1 MKTYNNNM
9 FLGPGTIKFANGTE
23 IPFTSCDGL
32 EMEFSYDLASSMS
45 AEFRGATIIF
55 PQKESESKGED
66 MTYKDMSYVD
76 GGARMH
82 KIEDM
87 KVLVVTFPNS
97 EKEYEYYIHKS
108 AIPYI
113 GIGWQHYIVNDKFY
127 NYRKTPVKVKAIKS
141 YKQTTR
147 AERDIIGIFT
157 NDAWGGDPTC
167 WLDETVISDMTQSQR
182 EQRRAVF
189 EEIGFSVDNYDRFKR
204 YFYPP
209 TPSVDDF
216 FKREWKAGYLGE
228 WDTASDVYDELF
240 TGKKPV
246 SRLDGACAGTS
257 LVDEWSSPV
266 VYWGD
271 TYNSTESVDN
281 SQLLGSLT
289 TNSFSH
295 SLTTAADSIKS
306 VTEKVEELSNIVK
319 NQYGIDKGDDNM
331 NIFSNFDFGKVTK
344 DNYAMTLKGIAYRSI
359 GDSSAESG
367 HSRAYVQYNPET
379 NDFEDVT
386 PFILDINVKDFL
398 FKMPVATS
406 AIKAGDIILDMQAPV
421 FVKSVKGTEITVVDP
436 ITREVRTILATKNAF
451 NFNFVTKIVNLMD
464 NFNLV
469 GSASAENPFGNI
481 LPLMMLSDNK
491 NMKDM
496 LPLML
501 LGNGSVDFASNPM
514 MLYFLMKDGKS
525 NDMLPFL
532 LMSNNG
538 LFSAPAK
545 DAE

>member
-1 MKTYNNNM
+1 MKTYNNNI

-32 EMEFSYDLASSMS
+32 EMEFSYDIAPSMS
-45 AEFRGATIIF
+45 AEFRGTRII
-55 PQKESESKGED
+55 PPREEKEE
-66 MTYKDMSYVD
+66 MTYRDMSYVD

-113 GIGWQHYIVNDKFY
+113 GIGWEHYIVNDKFY
-127 NYRKTPVKVKAIKS
+127 NYRKTPVRVKAIKS

-167 WLDETVISDMTQSQR
+167 WLDETIISDMTQSQR
-182 EQRRAVF
+182 EQRRVVF
-189 EEIGFSVDNYDRFKR
+189 EEIGFSVDNCDRFR
-204 YFYPP
+204 QYFYPS

-216 FKREWKAGYLGE
+216 FEREWKAGYLGE
-228 WDTASDVYDELF
+228 WNTASDIYDELF

-246 SRLDGACAGTS
+246 SRLDGLSAGSS

-271 TYNSTESVDN
+271 TDNSTVSVNN

-306 VTEKVEELSNIVK
+306 VTEKVEELSKIVK

-367 HSRAYVQYNPET
+367 HSRAYVQYSPET

-501 LGNGSVDFASNPM
+501 LGNGSVDFASNPV

-545 DAE
+545 DE

>member
-1 MKTYNNNM
+1 MKSYNNNM

-32 EMEFSYDLASSMS
+32 EMEFSYDIASSMS
-45 AEFRGATIIF
+45 AEFRGATII
-55 PQKESESKGED
+55 PPREERKEMTNKNAQKFQCITVK
-66 MTYKDMSYVD
+66 
-76 GGARMH
+76 
-82 KIEDM
+82 
-87 KVLVVTFPNS
+87 FPNS
-97 EKEYEYYIHKS
+97 HRTYDYKIASEGTNDLFIEDDVYILNDCFYAYSKS
-108 AIPYI
+108 
-113 GIGWQHYIVNDKFY
+113 IVK
-127 NYRKTPVKVKAIKS
+127 
-141 YKQTTR
+141 
-147 AERDIIGIFT
+147 IIGI
-157 NDAWGGDPTC
+157 
-167 WLDETVISDMTQSQR
+167 SDS
-182 EQRRAVF
+182 
-189 EEIGFSVDNYDRFKR
+189 I
-204 YFYPP
+204 P
-209 TPSVDDF
+209 
-216 FKREWKAGYLGE
+216 
-228 WDTASDVYDELF
+228 DTATKQIVAWYDPEAEYSWVDRQFLK
-240 TGKKPV
+240 TT
-246 SRLDGACAGTS
+246 RLSSMNLVDKLKQIMPEDEAKYEIERALCERAAEEFDNFYLTHNSNGTLNTNKSMIDGAWAGTP

-266 VYWGD
+266 VYGD
-271 TYNSTESVDN
+271 VIDG

-295 SLTTAADSIKS
+295 SLTTATDSIKS
-306 VTEKVEELSNIVK
+306 VTEKVEELSDIIK
-319 NQYGIDKGDDNM
+319 NQFGIDKGDDNM

-421 FVKSVKGTEITVVDP
+421 FVKSVKGSEITVVDP

-514 MLYFLMKDGKS
+514 MLYFLMKDGES

-545 DAE
+545 DVE

>member
-1 MKTYNNNM
+1 MKSYNNKM

-23 IPFTSCDGL
+23 IPFTSCEGL
-32 EMEFSYDLASSMS
+32 EMEFSYDLAHSMS
-45 AEFRGATIIF
+45 AEFRGTTIIPPREERKEMKNVNTALRGITVKF
-55 PQKESESKGED
+55 PGSNK
-66 MTYKDMSYVD
+66 TYDYIIADD
-76 GGARMH
+76 GWFYLVAGD
-82 KIEDM
+82 KIRITNE
-87 KVLVVTFPNS
+87 
-97 EKEYEYYIHKS
+97 H
-108 AIPYI
+108 
-113 GIGWQHYIVNDKFY
+113 FY
-127 NYRKTPVKVKAIKS
+127 NYSKAEVEIVKCTSTPTQNA
-141 YKQTTR
+141 TMR
-147 AERDIIGIFT
+147 IIAFT
-157 NDAWGGDPTC
+157 EEEDRFGWVDTAWV
-167 WLDETVISDMTQSQR
+167 ETVKHKWSEDALVSCFNSINTER
-182 EQRRAVF
+182 EYYSF
-189 EEIGFSVDNYDRFKR
+189 DK
-204 YFYPP
+204 YF
-209 TPSVDDF
+209 
-216 FKREWKAGYLGE
+216 
-228 WDTASDVYDELF
+228 
-240 TGKKPV
+240 
-246 SRLDGACAGTS
+246 
-257 LVDEWSSPV
+257 
-266 VYWGD
+266 
-271 TYNSTESVDN
+271 DN
-281 SQLLGSLT
+281 SEEFREIFKK
-289 TNSFSH
+289 NSRRQIDGGWI
-295 SLTTAADSIKS
+295 TYDNPYY
-306 VTEKVEELSNIVK
+306 EESNLSNRITQDFSLAGNACSAATSNITEVVK
-319 NQYGIDKGDDNM
+319 ELQKQCADFAQTLYAEPEATEINNDNFKGDDNM

-421 FVKSVKGTEITVVDP
+421 FVKDVKGSEITVVDP

-496 LPLML
+496 LPLFL

-525 NDMLPFL
+525 NNMLPFL

-545 DAE
+545 DVE

>member
-1 MKTYNNNM
+1 M
-9 FLGPGTIKFANGTE
+9 TIFSWDNPFGSGKGEIVFENGTK
-23 IPFTSCDGL
+23 IPFSSCNLELTSSIGEGTKLSGD
-32 EMEFSYDLASSMS
+32 FNKA
-45 AEFRGATIIF
+45 AIIF

-97 EKEYEYYIHKS
+97 NKEYEYYIHKS

-113 GIGWQHYIVNDKFY
+113 GIGWEHYIVNDKFY

-141 YKQTTR
+141 YKQATH

-182 EQRRAVF
+182 EQRRSVF
-189 EEIGFSVDNYDRFKR
+189 EEIGFSVDNYDRFRR

-216 FKREWKAGYLGE
+216 FEREWKAGYLGE
-228 WDTASDVYDELF
+228 WDAASDIYDELF
-240 TGKKPV
+240 IGKKPA
-246 SRLDGACAGTS
+246 SRLDGAWTGTK
-257 LVDEWSSPV
+257 DEWGSPV
-266 VYWGD
+266 VC
-271 TYNSTESVDN
+271 STESVDD

-295 SLTTAADSIKS
+295 SLTTATDSIKS
-306 VTEKVEELSNIVK
+306 VTEKVEELSDIIK
-319 NQYGIDKGDDNM
+319 NQFGIDKGDDNM

-421 FVKSVKGTEITVVDP
+421 FVKSVKGSEITVVDP

-501 LGNGSVDFASNPM
+501 LSNGSVDFASNPM

-532 LMSNNG
+532 LMSNG
-538 LFSAPAK
+538 SLFGAPAK
-545 DAE
+545 NAE

>member
-1 MKTYNNNM
+1 MKSYNNNM

-32 EMEFSYDLASSMS
+32 EMECSHDFALSMS
-45 AEFRGATIIF
+45 AEFRGTTIIPPREEKEEMTNKSAQKFQCITVKF
-55 PQKESESKGED
+55 PISHR
-66 MTYKDMSYVD
+66 TYDYKITREGTKDLF
-76 GGARMH
+76 
-82 KIEDM
+82 IEDD
-87 KVLVVTFPNS
+87 V
-97 EKEYEYYIHKS
+97 YILNDCFYAYSKS
-108 AIPYI
+108 
-113 GIGWQHYIVNDKFY
+113 IVK
-127 NYRKTPVKVKAIKS
+127 
-141 YKQTTR
+141 
-147 AERDIIGIFT
+147 IIGISDSIPDT
-157 NDAWGGDPTC
+157 ATKQIIAWYDP
-167 WLDETVISDMTQSQR
+167 ETEYSWADR
-182 EQRRAVF
+182 EFLKTTRLS
-189 EEIGFSVDNYDRFKR
+189 SVDL
-204 YFYPP
+204 
-209 TPSVDDF
+209 VDKLKQIMPKDDA
-216 FKREWKAGYLGE
+216 KYEIEKALCEGVAEKFGNIPYHC
-228 WDTASDVYDELF
+228 TAHELHS
-240 TGKKPV
+240 TTQVNKT
-246 SRLDGACAGTS
+246 RLDGTWAGTS
-257 LVDEWSSPV
+257 IVDETECYKNRIETRFDELEKNFEKMQQSI
-266 VYWGD
+266 
-271 TYNSTESVDN
+271 TIAANSLDE
-281 SQLLGSLT
+281 LT
-289 TNSFSH
+289 F
-295 SLTTAADSIKS
+295 AANE
-306 VTEKVEELSNIVK
+306 TVK
-319 NQYGIDKGDDNM
+319 NYNNDIVKGDDNM

-359 GDSSAESG
+359 GDNSAESG

-406 AIKAGDIILDMQAPV
+406 AIKAGDIILDKQAPV
-421 FVKSVKGTEITVVDP
+421 FVKSVKGTEITIVDP

-501 LGNGSVDFASNPM
+501 LGNGGSVDFASNPM

-532 LMSNNG
+532 LMSNNE
-538 LFSAPAK
+538 LFSAPTK
-545 DAE
+545 DE

>member
-1 MKTYNNNM
+1 MKSYNNNM

-23 IPFTSCDGL
+23 IPFTSCEGL
-32 EMEFSYDLASSMS
+32 EMEFSYDIASSMS
-45 AEFRGATIIF
+45 AEFRGATIIPPREERKEMKNVNTDLRGITVKF
-55 PQKESESKGED
+55 PGSNK
-66 MTYKDMSYVD
+66 TYDYIITDD
-76 GGARMH
+76 GWFYIAAGD
-82 KIEDM
+82 KIRITNE
-87 KVLVVTFPNS
+87 
-97 EKEYEYYIHKS
+97 H
-108 AIPYI
+108 
-113 GIGWQHYIVNDKFY
+113 FY
-127 NYRKTPVKVKAIKS
+127 NYSKTEVEVVNCTATPTQNA
-141 YKQTTR
+141 TMR
-147 AERDIIGIFT
+147 IIAFT
-157 NDAWGGDPTC
+157 NEKDIFGWIDTAWI
-167 WLDETVISDMTQSQR
+167 ETVKHNWTEDALVSCFNSINTKRDRYSFD
-182 EQRRAVF
+182 EYF
-189 EEIGFSVDNYDRFKR
+189 ENSE
-204 YFYPP
+204 
-209 TPSVDDF
+209 DF
-216 FKREWKAGYLGE
+216 RK
-228 WDTASDVYDELF
+228 LF
-240 TGKKPV
+240 NKT
-246 SRLDGACAGTS
+246 RIDGTWAGTP

-266 VYWGD
+266 VYGD
-271 TYNSTESVDN
+271 VIDG

-367 HSRAYVQYNPET
+367 NSRAYVQYNPET

-421 FVKSVKGTEITVVDP
+421 FVKSVKGSEITVVDP

-538 LFSAPAK
+538 LFSAPVK
-545 DAE
+545 DVE